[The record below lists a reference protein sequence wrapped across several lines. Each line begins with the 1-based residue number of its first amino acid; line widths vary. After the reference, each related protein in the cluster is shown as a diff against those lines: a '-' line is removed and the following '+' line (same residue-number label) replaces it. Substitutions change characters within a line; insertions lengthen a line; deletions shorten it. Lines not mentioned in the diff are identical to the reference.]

1 MRRLPTLL
9 LAGAL
14 VPLALPAG
22 ADAMVQP
29 DRGIAGARLGNSRA
43 EVRAALGSPAS
54 VRRGRNDFGPYLTY
68 RYRGGLSVT
77 FQGRREVTSVR
88 TTGLGDR
95 TRQGV
100 GVGSNEAE
108 ADRVPGVT
116 CETLA
121 GYRTC
126 HTGGYRPGQ
135 RVTDFTI
142 EDGKV
147 TRVTVAV
154 VID

>member
-1 MRRLPTLL
+1 MRRLLTLL

-14 VPLALPAG
+14 VPLALPAAAG
-22 ADAMVQP
+22 AMVQP

-43 EVRAALGSPAS
+43 EVRAALGTPSS
-54 VRRGRNDFGPYLTY
+54 VRRGRNDFGLYLTY

-100 GVGSNEAE
+100 GVGSTE
-108 ADRVPGVT
+108 ADADAVPGVT
-116 CETLA
+116 CETLYE
-121 GYRTC
+121 YRTC
-126 HTGGYRPGQ
+126 HTGAYAAGT

-142 EDGKV
+142 EGGRV